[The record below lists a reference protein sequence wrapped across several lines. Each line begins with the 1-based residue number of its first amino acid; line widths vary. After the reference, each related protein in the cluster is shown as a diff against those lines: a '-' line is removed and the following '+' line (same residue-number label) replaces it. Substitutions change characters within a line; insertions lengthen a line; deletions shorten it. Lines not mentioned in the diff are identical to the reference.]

1 MKCKIYLHF
10 EVNRT
15 AQSLQKVFNIGIAQQ
30 ELLNVL
36 KMLGL
41 VENLIDKFH
50 INTQLC
56 RYLLV
61 KSKINP
67 PKYGPNLR
75 FFVIF
80 HRPQSLLKRWIHLA
94 LMQILS
100 T

>member
-50 INTQLC
+50 INT
-56 RYLLV
+56 
-61 KSKINP
+61 P
-67 PKYGPNLR
+67 PK
-75 FFVIF
+75 
-80 HRPQSLLKRWIHLA
+80 RPSMNKKNFTSETETENEFKWKEEV
-94 LMQILS
+94 
-100 T
+100 